1 MNYKIRTSTVY
12 IEQLLSQMKGTIGRI
27 HSVYRKTINISIGD
41 SLIALQ
47 TMGSPVSPISLITKL
62 NEEEMNHLGICAGD
76 IVHFSD
82 ETIEIKGRDNCC
94 RFSRSDSVIYDT
106 HLTGTLLPPNVH
118 RLAANIKSAVSSV
131 DTGGFEIIFNKK
143 INETTP
149 LMLLAAKDRIS
160 HSFSLYIAGKYSES
174 STELARLIGLGIGLT
189 PSGDD
194 FLCGIMAGLQLAG
207 ASNHPF
213 AHSLKEAVR
222 LHLKDTVDVSA
233 AFLKCALENQYSL
246 AVNNLHGIPS
256 AREIKD
262 TFLKI
267 GHSSGIDTLCGIWYA
282 IQFGTGQNQFG
293 TWHF

>member
-1 MNYKIRTSTVY
+1 MNYKIKTSTFY
-12 IEQLLSQMKGTIGRI
+12 IEQLLSQIRGTTGHL
-27 HSVYRKTINISIGD
+27 HSVYRKTINISAGD

-47 TMGSPVSPISLITKL
+47 AVDSPVSPISLIAELTS
-62 NEEEMNHLGICAGD
+62 EEMSHLGICTGD
-76 IVHFSD
+76 IVHFTD
-82 ETIEIKGRDNCC
+82 ETIEIRGHDSCY
-94 RFSRSDSVIYDT
+94 RFSHSDSVIYDT
-106 HLTGTLLPPNVH
+106 HLTGTLLSPDVLK
-118 RLAANIKSAVSSV
+118 LAANIKSAVSSV

-160 HSFSLYIAGKYSES
+160 HSFALYTEEKYSES
-174 STELARLIGLGIGLT
+174 SAELARLLGLGIGLT

-194 FLCGIMAGLQLAG
+194 FLCGVMAGLQLAG
-207 ASNHPF
+207 ASDHPF
-213 AHSLKEAVR
+213 THSLREAIR

-233 AFLKCALENQYSL
+233 TFLRCALENQYSL
-246 AVNNLHGIPS
+246 AVNNLLGIPS

-282 IQFGTGQNQFG
+282 LQLL
-293 TWHF
+293 

>member
-1 MNYKIRTSTVY
+1 MNYKIKTSTIY
-12 IEQLLSQMKGTIGRI
+12 IEQLLSQMKGTTSHL
-27 HSVYRKTINISIGD
+27 HSVYRKTINISAGD

-47 TMGSPVSPISLITKL
+47 TAGSPVSPISLITNL
-62 NEEEMNHLGICAGD
+62 NEKEMSHLGICTGD

-82 ETIEIKGRDNCC
+82 ESIEINGCNSCY
-94 RFSRSDSVIYDT
+94 RFSHSDPVIYDT
-106 HLTGTLLPPNVH
+106 HLTGTLPYPNVH

-131 DTGGFEIIFNKK
+131 DTGGFEILFNQKT
-143 INETTP
+143 NENTS

-160 HSFSLYIAGKYSES
+160 QSFSLYTTEKYSES
-174 STELARLIGLGIGLT
+174 SAELARLIGLGIGLT

-194 FLCGIMAGLQLAG
+194 FLCGVLAGLQLAG
-207 ASNHPF
+207 ASSHPF
-213 AHSLKEAVR
+213 THSLREAIR
-222 LHLKDTVDVSA
+222 LHLSDTVDVSA
-233 AFLKCALENQYSL
+233 AFLRCALENQYSL
-246 AVNNLHGIPS
+246 AVNSLHDIPC

-282 IQFGTGQNQFG
+282 FQFGTGQNQFG